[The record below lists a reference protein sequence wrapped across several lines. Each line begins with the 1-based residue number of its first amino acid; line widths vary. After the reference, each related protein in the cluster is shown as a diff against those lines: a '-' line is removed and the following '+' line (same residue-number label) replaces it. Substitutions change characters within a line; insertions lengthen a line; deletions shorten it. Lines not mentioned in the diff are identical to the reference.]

1 MWLREASTFPA
12 EPLAAP
18 VGKGLLMSHCRPRLL
33 LILLLVL
40 LPSAAPADEL
50 ADHIGAVINGP
61 DYKEA
66 HWGLLLVDFKT
77 GKVVYEHNAG
87 RLFAPASTTKLFSCT
102 AALCILGADY
112 KFETPV
118 YRRGTLVEGR
128 LNGDLILVASGD
140 LTLGGRTGK
149 DGHMLFADNDHTYAN
164 TNLTTRLTDTD
175 PLAGLK
181 ALAKQVKEAG
191 IRRVK
196 GEVLID
202 DRLFEQ
208 AQGSGSGPD
217 TITPILVNDNVVDI
231 LITPAAK
238 AGEPATVRTRP
249 ETHFLQMDAQVTT
262 VEASKGVRTAV
273 RRAGPG
279 RFTVRGQV
287 PVGAKPLVRIWPVE
301 DPADFARGLF
311 IEALRREGIDV
322 EASPLRAPRA
332 SLPDR
337 DSYGKLQRVARFTAP
352 PLAEAIKVTLKVS
365 HNLYASTLPLLIAAR
380 EGKRT
385 LAEGIRLERKVLAD
399 LGVDVSTISF
409 GGGAGGARADMVTPQ
424 ATVALLRA
432 LAKRP
437 EYEAL
442 KAGLPV
448 LGVDGTLVNYGK
460 SGKALGKVRAKT
472 GTLGWRDLLNERSL
486 LRSKALAGVMT
497 TAKGRE
503 LAFAFFVND
512 VPLPRGTGSMR
523 EGRTLARLCEIVY
536 QHCP

>member
-1 MWLREASTFPA
+1 
-12 EPLAAP
+12 
-18 VGKGLLMSHCRPRLL
+18 MSRCYPRLL
-33 LILLLVL
+33 LVLFFVL
-40 LPSAAPADEL
+40 LPSATPADEL
-50 ADHIGAVINGP
+50 ADRIGAVINAP

-66 HWGLLLVDFKT
+66 HWGLLIVDVKT

-118 YRRGTLVEGR
+118 YRRGKLEDGR
-128 LNGDLILVASGD
+128 LDGDLILVASGD

-149 DGHMLFADNDHTYAN
+149 DGRMLFADNDHTYAN
-164 TNLTTRLTDTD
+164 TNLSARLTDTD

-191 IRRVK
+191 IRRVN

-231 LITPAAK
+231 LITPADK

-249 ETHFLQMDAQVTT
+249 ETHFLQMDAKVAT
-262 VEASKGVRTAV
+262 VESSKGVRTTV
-273 RRAGPG
+273 RRAGLG
-279 RFTVRGQV
+279 RFTVRGQI
-287 PVGAKPLVRIWPVE
+287 PVGAKPLVRIWSVE

-322 EASPLRAPRA
+322 QASPLRTPRA

-337 DSYGKLQRVARFTAP
+337 DSYGKLQRVAVFTSP
-352 PLAEAIKVTLKVS
+352 PLSEAIKVTLKVS
-365 HNLYASTLPLLIAAR
+365 NNLYASTLPLLVAAR

-385 LAEGIRLERKVLAD
+385 LADGMRLERKALAD

-424 ATVALLRA
+424 ATVGLLRA
-432 LAKRP
+432 LSKRP

-448 LGVDGTLVNYGK
+448 MGVDGTLVSYGK
-460 SGKALGKVRAKT
+460 SGPAKGKVRAKT

-512 VPLPRGTGSMR
+512 VPLPRGTGSTR

>member
-1 MWLREASTFPA
+1 MSRLSS
-12 EPLAAP
+12 
-18 VGKGLLMSHCRPRLL
+18 GLLLA
-33 LILLLVL
+33 LLVL
-40 LPSAAPADEL
+40 CPTAVSADEL
-50 ADHIGAVINGP
+50 ADRIGAVINAP
-61 DYKEA
+61 EYREA
-66 HWGLLLVDFKT
+66 HWGLLVVDAGT
-77 GKVVYEHNAG
+77 GKIVYEHNSG

-102 AALCILGADY
+102 AALCALGPGH

-118 YRRGTLVEGR
+118 YRRGSLTDGR
-128 LNGDLILVASGD
+128 LDGDLILVASGD

-149 DGHMLFADNDHTYAN
+149 DGRMLFANGDHTYAN
-164 TNLTTRLTDTD
+164 GNLSARLPDTD

-181 ALAKQVKEAG
+181 ALAKQVREAG
-191 IRRVK
+191 IRKVT

-202 DRLFEQ
+202 DRLFEP

-217 TITPILVNDNVVDI
+217 RLTPILVNDNVVDI
-231 LITPAAK
+231 IITPATK

-249 ETHFLQMDAQVTT
+249 EKHFLHMDARVRT
-262 VEASKGVRTAV
+262 VESSKGVRTTV

-287 PVGAKPLVRIWPVE
+287 PVGARPVVRIWPVE
-301 DPADFARGLF
+301 DPAAFARGLF
-311 IEALRREGIDV
+311 IEALRREGIEV
-322 EASPLRAPRA
+322 QAGPMRVPQA

-337 DSYGKLQRVARFTAP
+337 DSYGKLQRVAVFTSP
-352 PLAEAIKVTLKVS
+352 PLSEAIKVTLKVS
-365 HNLYASTLPLLIAAR
+365 HNLYASTLPLLLAAK

-385 LAEGIRLERKVLAD
+385 LADGMRLERKILKD

-409 GGGAGGARADMVTPQ
+409 GGGAGGARADMVTPR
-424 ATVALLRA
+424 ATVGLLRA
-432 LAKRP
+432 LSKRP

-448 LGVDGTLVNYGK
+448 LGVDGTLASYGK

-472 GTLGWRDLLNERSL
+472 GTLGWRDLLNDRSL

-497 TAKGRE
+497 TGKGRE
-503 LAFAFFVND
+503 LMFAFFVND
-512 VPLPRGTGSMR
+512 VPLPRGTGSGR
-523 EGRTLARLCEIVY
+523 AGRTLARLCEIVY